1 MIWHSARLTRRK
13 RKSGEV
19 SAIPIGASSNAERK
33 RSSASASAA
42 WERMRSA
49 TSRTVAWLS
58 TTSRVPGSRTTRRR
72 VSTHTEPLSR
82 RMRWVTETGASS
94 GRPVSLSTAATPA
107 ASSGWTRSVN
117 ARPSSASGSSPSRSR
132 QAGDA

>member
-1 MIWHSARLTRRK
+1 M
-13 RKSGEV
+13 
-19 SAIPIGASSNAERK
+19 PIGASSKAERK

-58 TTSRVPGSRTTRRR
+58 TTARVAGSRTTRRR
-72 VSTHTEPLSR
+72 VSTHTAAAAAAHAVGDGHR
-82 RMRWVTETGASS
+82 RLL

-117 ARPSSASGSSPSRSR
+117 ARPSSASGSSPSSSR